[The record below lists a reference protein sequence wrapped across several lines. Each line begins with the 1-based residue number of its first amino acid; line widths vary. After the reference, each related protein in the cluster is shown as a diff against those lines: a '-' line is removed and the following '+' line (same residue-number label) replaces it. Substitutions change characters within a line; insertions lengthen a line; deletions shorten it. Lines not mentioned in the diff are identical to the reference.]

1 MARVLIRVYHFN
13 SRLREGTNT
22 FFQVFFKR
30 TFSITT
36 HTPTRRRTDGIVAS
50 IAAPSFQITSLQGD
64 EQYGLSPITVWCHFN
79 SRFRKETNKAYL
91 LTLLYDAKFQLTP
104 PQRDEL

>member
-1 MARVLIRVYHFN
+1 MMARVLIRVYHFN
-13 SRLREGTNT
+13 SRFREGTNT

-64 EQYGLSPITVWCHFN
+64 E
-79 SRFRKETNKAYL
+79 
-91 LTLLYDAKFQLTP
+91 LYTPHKKFLF
-104 PQRDEL
+104 